1 MAIVQSVFVSNV
13 CECVRVL
20 ESSRKLFCVTNVC
33 ALCLSPRQRGNRGR
47 QCGGEGERSLPAHY
61 RQSADAFRTV
71 TQTGTTCLNP
81 YRHTHKHTRVCV
93 TLRTLC
99 TVKMSHTHT
108 FTATRSLYQQ
118 RCQVDY
124 EVPYVEQKPTNA
136 QSCLLFQGFDTKR
149 VFIRDL

>member
-13 CECVRVL
+13 CDCVRVL

-81 YRHTHKHTRVCV
+81 YRHTHKDIEDAMYSENV
-93 TLRTLC
+93 THSHIHC
-99 TVKMSHTHT
+99 NKITVP
-108 FTATRSLYQQ
+108 AA
-118 RCQVDY
+118 
-124 EVPYVEQKPTNA
+124 VP
-136 QSCLLFQGFDTKR
+136 SGL
-149 VFIRDL
+149 

>member
-81 YRHTHKHTRVCV
+81 YRHTHTN
-93 TLRTLC
+93 TL
-99 TVKMSHTHT
+99 
-108 FTATRSLYQQ
+108 
-118 RCQVDY
+118 
-124 EVPYVEQKPTNA
+124 EYV
-136 QSCLLFQGFDTKR
+136 
-149 VFIRDL
+149 